1 MQLQLRPAI
10 RRLLRISAISF
21 LFYAGPALASTFEAA
36 VIGNACSGVVLGSAP
51 ASGSWTNLTNGIG
64 TSEANAFALGG
75 WLGGSATASSTG
87 NASQFNSAAACHKAQ
102 IVIDDIIISG
112 PGSEVS
118 TQVSAHFEG
127 TLNPVTGGGVAVAA
141 ASARIQAH
149 TVGGGALSSN
159 THYPT
164 GSVSAPVA
172 VDTIL
177 TTPSFLAPVG
187 VPFAVRMYMEGDVGV
202 LDTWSPGSATS
213 ASDFGNTLS
222 FIEGAPVFDL
232 PAGYTVNSIDG
243 NIVDNQFVGG
253 PPAVPALGGS
263 AHLAIVVLFVGISTR
278 VLGRRRFRHDPGSE
292 A

>member
-10 RRLLRISAISF
+10 RRLVRISAISF
-21 LFYAGPALASTFEAA
+21 LFYVGPALASTFEAG
-36 VIGNACSGVVLGSAP
+36 VIGTACIGVALGPAP
-51 ASGSWTNLTNGIG
+51 ASGSWTNSTNGTG
-64 TSEANAFALGG
+64 TADADAFALGG

-87 NASQFNSAAACHKAQ
+87 NAAAFNHAGACHKAQ

-127 TLNPVTGGGVAVAA
+127 TLDPVQGGGVAVAQ
-141 ASARIQAH
+141 ASARIRAQTA
-149 TVGGGALSSN
+149 GGGALSSYTYYN
-159 THYPT
+159 T
-164 GSVSAPVA
+164 GSVIAPVA

-187 VPFAVRMYMEGDVGV
+187 VPFAVRMYMESDHGV
-202 LDTWSPGSATS
+202 QDNFSPGSATS
-213 ASDFGNTLS
+213 ASDFSNTLS

-253 PPAVPALGGS
+253 ATQVPALGGS

-278 VLGRRRFRHDPGSE
+278 ALGRRRFRHDPGSE

>member
-10 RRLLRISAISF
+10 RRLVRISAISF
-21 LFYAGPALASTFEAA
+21 LFYVGPAFASTFEAG
-36 VIGNACSGVVLGSAP
+36 VIGTACIGVALGPAP
-51 ASGSWTNLTNGIG
+51 ASGSWTNFTNGIG
-64 TSEANAFALGG
+64 TADADAFALGG

-102 IVIDDIIISG
+102 IVIDDVIISG

-127 TLNPVTGGGVAVAA
+127 TLDPVAGGGVAVAE
-141 ASARIQAH
+141 ASARIRAE
-149 TVGGGALSSN
+149 TVGGGALSSY
-159 THYPT
+159 TIYPT

-187 VPFAVRMYMEGDVGV
+187 VPFAVRMYMESDVGV
-202 LDTWSPGSATS
+202 SDSWSAGNATS
-213 ASDFGNTLS
+213 ASDFSNSLS

-243 NIVDNQFVGG
+243 NIVDNQFVGA
-253 PPAVPALGGS
+253 PEVPALGGS
-263 AHLAIVVLFVGISTR
+263 GRLAIVVLFVGISTR
-278 VLGRRRFRHDPGSE
+278 VLWRRRFRHHAG
-292 A
+292 